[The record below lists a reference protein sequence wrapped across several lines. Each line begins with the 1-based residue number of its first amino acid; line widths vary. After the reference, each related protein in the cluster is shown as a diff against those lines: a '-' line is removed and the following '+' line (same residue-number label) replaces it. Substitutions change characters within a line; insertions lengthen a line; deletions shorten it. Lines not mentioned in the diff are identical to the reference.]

1 MKIKLLEDDSDVQ
14 QMREL
19 IKSLAA
25 ESTVVDFEE
34 VITLDSVRGRTRLW
48 TDNDALAA
56 FAYVDDYS
64 NLQFEIAPEQRTP
77 QLMQQIV
84 DWGINC
90 IKKQNESSGEISTLD
105 AAFKPE
111 NRWQIEMQKQH
122 GFQEDQIRS
131 LHYARGLSVP
141 IIERPL
147 PHGFQLRC
155 VHGEAEVPALVALHR
170 AAFGTENMT
179 VDYRLSIMRAPGYEP
194 DLDFVLIAPD
204 GQLAAFCI
212 CGFEDEEK
220 NIGCTDPIGT
230 HPRYQRQGLGK
241 AIVTSGLLALQA
253 RGAKQVKLGT
263 SSENIAMRR
272 LAESLGFRVVS
283 ESIWFSRQ
291 VP

>member
-19 IKSLAA
+19 IKKLAA
-25 ESTVVDFEE
+25 ESTVMDFEE
-34 VITLDSVRGRTRLW
+34 VITLASVRSRTRLW
-48 TDNDALAA
+48 TDNDAMAA

-64 NLQFEIAPEQRTP
+64 NLQFEVAPEYRTP

-84 DWGINC
+84 DWGLAC
-90 IKKQNESSGEISTLD
+90 VRKQNESSGELGTLD
-105 AAFKPE
+105 AVFKPE
-111 NRWQIEMQKQH
+111 NRWQIEMLKQH

-131 LHYARGLSVP
+131 LHYARDLTAP

-147 PHGFQLRC
+147 PPGFKLRY
-155 VHGEAEVPALVALHR
+155 VQGEAEVPALVALHR

-179 VDYRLSIMRAPGYEP
+179 PEARLSIMRAPGYEP
-194 DLDFVLIAPD
+194 DLDLVLVAPD

-220 NIGCTDPIGT
+220 NIGYTDPIGT
-230 HPRYQRQGLGK
+230 HPRDQRLGLGK
-241 AIVTSGLLALQA
+241 AIVSSGLLALQA
-253 RGAKQVKLGT
+253 RGAKKVKLGT

-272 LAESLGFRVVS
+272 LAESLGFGVVS